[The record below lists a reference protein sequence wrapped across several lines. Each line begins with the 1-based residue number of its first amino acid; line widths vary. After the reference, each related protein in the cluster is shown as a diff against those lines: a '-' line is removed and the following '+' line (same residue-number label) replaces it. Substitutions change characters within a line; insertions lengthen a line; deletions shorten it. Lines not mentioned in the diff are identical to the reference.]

1 MLGGASVAP
10 LMTYLGQL
18 DYIGL
23 FLGTLKL
30 SWVLWWLQQAGV
42 RSPKGKP

>member
-1 MLGGASVAP
+1 MLGGPSVAP

-23 FLGTLKL
+23 FLGTIKL
-30 SWVLWWLQQAGV
+30 SWVLWWLRRVAEH
-42 RSPKGKP
+42 SPKGKP